1 MLKIDFKYLFPFFSG
16 LAVGIY
22 TTNTADACAFVAE
35 DSKANIMV
43 VENHQQLQ
51 KILEVKHKL
60 PLLKAIIV
68 YSGEV
73 AVKQSNIYSVSN
85 SLYYSFNKFNI
96 IFTYL

>member
-1 MLKIDFKYLFPFFSG
+1 M
-16 LAVGIY
+16 
-22 TTNTADACAFVAE
+22 AE
-35 DSKANIMV
+35 DSKVNIMV

-73 AVKQSNIYSVSN
+73 AVKQPNIYSVSI
-85 SLYYSFNKFNI
+85 LC
-96 IFTYL
+96 